1 MHARL
6 IPFVFAAVLT
16 AGCATPFPE
25 QPLSLL
31 GIAAP
36 TEAAM
41 KTIVLTP
48 ETVHVNV
55 TGGDIVRFVSGT
67 RTFAWSFDGP
77 LQVSRVDL
85 MRVAPPGVLS
95 HSVIAYVAP
104 NPMYIGRDD

>member
-6 IPFVFAAVLT
+6 FPYLFAAVLM

-36 TEAAM
+36 PEAAI
-41 KTIVLTP
+41 KTIFLTP

-55 TGGDIVRFVSGT
+55 TGGEVVRFVSGNKS
-67 RTFAWSFDGP
+67 FAWSFDGP
-77 LQVSRVDL
+77 LQVSNFDL
-85 MRVAPPGVLS
+85 RRVAPPGALD
-95 HSVIAYVAP
+95 HPVIAYIAP
-104 NPMYIGRDD
+104 NPMYLGLDD